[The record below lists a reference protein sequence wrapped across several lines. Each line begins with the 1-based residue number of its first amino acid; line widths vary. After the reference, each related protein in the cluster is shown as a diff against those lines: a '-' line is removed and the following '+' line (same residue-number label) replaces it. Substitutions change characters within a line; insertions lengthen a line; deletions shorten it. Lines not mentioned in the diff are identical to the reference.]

1 MRKFMK
7 SEEIIML
14 FDKKTMKLIS
24 DYKKVQK
31 YLLDGTP
38 VYLVQMDATLL
49 ELTEA
54 TDWKLV
60 FFHNLKGG
68 NYAIYRKKFTI
79 GTFAKNINIGGWS
92 FAVSHSEKGGEC

>member
-1 MRKFMK
+1 
-7 SEEIIML
+7 ML

-31 YLLDGTP
+31 YLLDATP
-38 VYLVQMDATLL
+38 VYLVQMDGTLL

-68 NYAIYRKKFTI
+68 NYAVYRKKFTGI
-79 GTFAKNINIGGWS
+79 GTFCKDIHIGKWS
-92 FAVSHSEKGGEC
+92 FVVSHRKEGGEV

>member
-1 MRKFMK
+1 
-7 SEEIIML
+7 ML

-31 YLLDGTP
+31 YLLDAIP
-38 VYLVQMDATLL
+38 VYLVQMDGTLL

-68 NYAIYRKKFTI
+68 NYAVYRKKFTGI
-79 GTFAKNINIGGWS
+79 GTFSKDVRIGKWS
-92 FAVSHSEKGGEC
+92 FVVSHTKEGGEV